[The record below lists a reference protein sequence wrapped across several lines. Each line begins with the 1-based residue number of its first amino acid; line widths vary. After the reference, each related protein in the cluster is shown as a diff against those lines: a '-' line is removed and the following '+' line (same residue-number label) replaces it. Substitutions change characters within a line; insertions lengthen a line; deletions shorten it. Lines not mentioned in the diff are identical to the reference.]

1 MYEKLFRHGL
11 FPAYETLRGRAT
23 VRYIAEYR
31 DGQWL
36 DETRLAQLQL
46 TKLNALL
53 AYCWAHVPFLQD
65 HWRAA
70 GCRPG
75 TLGHCSELAQYPTLS
90 KSLITANYQDMVAR
104 PWRGRTLAKVTGGS
118 TGEPFRCE
126 YTMEAYARRTAV
138 MWRGYGWG
146 GAPLGTRTAYVWGT
160 GMRDSGWGGVKD
172 RLYHAAFNRRFFDA
186 LDMTDANIDA
196 RIAALQRYRPV
207 ALVGYVAP
215 VALLARRMLGTGARV
230 PGLRGVLTG
239 AEALHQVE
247 RQDIEQAFGCKAF
260 DTYGSREVMLMAA
273 ECGHHEGLHVNADHL
288 LLETLGADGAPVATG
303 EPGAVAVTDFHNF
316 GMPLVRYLNGD
327 VATYSTRNCSCG
339 RGLPLLQSIDGRV
352 LDLLKT
358 PDGRHIPG
366 EYFVRVMLG
375 WPEVR
380 QWQVVQLAPDS
391 LQFRLV
397 SDMPL
402 TPDQRASLVQ
412 SVRTQLGST
421 MRVEIVSV
429 DTIAS
434 TPSGKRRLTVAC
446 ASADRIVD

>member
-1 MYEKLFRHGL
+1 MYEKLFRYGL

-23 VRYIAEYR
+23 VRHIAEYR

-36 DETRLAQLQL
+36 DETQLAQLQL

-53 AYCWAHVPFLQD
+53 AYCWEHVPFLQD

-75 TLGHCSELAQYPTLS
+75 TLRHTSELAQYPTLT
-90 KSLITANYQDMVAR
+90 KTLITANYQDMVAR
-104 PWRGRTLAKVTGGS
+104 PWRGRTLAKATGGS

-146 GAPLGTRTAYVWGT
+146 GASLGTRTAYVWGT
-160 GMRDSGWGGVKD
+160 GMRGSGWGGLKD

-186 LDMTDANIDA
+186 LNMNDANIDA
-196 RIAALQRYRPV
+196 RIAAIQRYRPA

-215 VALLARRMLGTGARV
+215 VVLLARRMLATGARV

-247 RQDIEQAFGCKAF
+247 RSDIEQAFGCKAF

-273 ECGHHEGLHVNADHL
+273 ECAHHEGLHVSADHL
-288 LLETLGADGAPVATG
+288 LLETLGADGAPVAAG
-303 EPGAVAVTDFHNF
+303 ESGAVAVTDFHNF

-327 VATYSTRNCSCG
+327 AATYSTRNCSCG
-339 RGLPLLQSIDGRV
+339 RGLPLLESIDGRV

-366 EYFVRVMLG
+366 EYFVMVMLG

-380 QWQVVQLAPDS
+380 QWQVVQTAPDS

-397 SDMPL
+397 SNQPL
-402 TPDQRASLVQ
+402 TPDQHASLIKSVQ
-412 SVRTQLGST
+412 PLLGDA

-429 DTIAS
+429 DSIAP

-446 ASADRIVD
+446 ANAARIVD